1 MTLPAKNRK
10 KIITAGAIS
19 ILTGAIIALIIN
31 RKEIMKAIVNT
42 WDKYTNYRLNKLH
55 PAIREAA
62 SQFIAECE
70 KHGIYLR
77 ITSDGHLRTFEE
89 QNELYAKGR
98 TKPGKKVTWVTA
110 GNSYHN
116 YGLALDV
123 VEMVDG
129 KPIWNNPRWPQIAA
143 IGAKYG
149 FEWGGNW
156 KTPDKP
162 HFQKTF
168 GYKTSDLLAIY
179 NAGQRDENG
188 YVKINAA

>member
-1 MTLPAKNRK
+1 MNKNAQTYLK
-10 KIITAGAIS
+10 VAALSIGAGS
-19 ILTGAIIALIIN
+19 LLALIIK
-31 RKEIMKAIVNT
+31 RKEIMEAIVNT

-70 KHGIYLR
+70 RNGIYLR
-77 ITSDGHLRTFEE
+77 ITSNGHLRTFEE
-89 QNELYAKGR
+89 QNELYAQGR
-98 TKPGKKVTWVTA
+98 TKPGKKVTWVKA
-110 GNSYHN
+110 GQSFHN

-123 VEMVDG
+123 VEIKDG
-129 KPIWNNPRWPQIAA
+129 KALWNNTRWLQIAA
-143 IGAKYG
+143 IAAKHG

-162 HFQKTF
+162 HFQMTF
-168 GYKTSDLLAIY
+168 GYKTNDLLAIY

-188 YVKINAA
+188 YVKLNAA